1 MKLKKNIWYLF
12 LCPNYLLIMHY
23 TRTVIRYTIG
33 ITGRAFTLHVVLCM
47 GALNVFEEDIN
58 ILVSVYNLNFI

>member
-1 MKLKKNIWYLF
+1 
-12 LCPNYLLIMHY
+12 MHY

-33 ITGRAFTLHVVLCM
+33 ITGRAFALHVVLCM

-58 ILVSVYNLNFI
+58 ILVSVYNFILI